1 MRSRGLRFWLVRVLL
16 DEQLP
21 IALAAMLEGH
31 AAATVVGCGWAGVN
45 NGDLLRRMRGE
56 YDALLTMD
64 QGIEFQQNIAA
75 LPFGVLLVLAPS
87 NRMVHLQSLVPAI
100 LDALPGL
107 RPGQLRRIG
116 G

>member
-1 MRSRGLRFWLVRVLL
+1 VRVLL

-21 IALAAMLEGH
+21 LDLTGMLEGH
-31 AAATVVGCGWAGVN
+31 SATTVAERGWAGVK

-75 LPFGVLLVLAPS
+75 LPFGILVVLAPS
-87 NRMVHLQSLVPAI
+87 NRMVHLLPLVPAI
-100 LDALPGL
+100 LEALPAL
-107 RPGQLRRIG
+107 RPGQVRRIG

>member
-1 MRSRGLRFWLVRVLL
+1 LRSRALHCWLVRVLL

-21 IALAAMLEGH
+21 LDLAAMLEDH
-31 AAATVVGCGWAGVN
+31 SANTVVGRGWAGVN

-75 LPFGVLLVLAPS
+75 LPFGVILVLAPVQS
-87 NRMVHLQSLVPAI
+87 NGASRTTCPR
-100 LDALPGL
+100 DP
-107 RPGQLRRIG
+107 
-116 G
+116 